1 MRKLLKPPRLRPGDR
16 VGVVTP
22 ASPCPA
28 EELRAGCAV
37 LESFGLQ
44 VTVDAGTEY
53 HLRYLAGSDEERA
66 ARLSESFADKT
77 LKALFCTR
85 GGYGSMRILPRLP
98 YNLLRRSPRALVGFS
113 DLTALLAACCR
124 HAGVVCFHGPT
135 VSTLPTSDEES
146 LASFWNALTGDEPVT
161 VKVPEPVCLRPG
173 EAAGPVFGGNLT
185 ILCNLVGTRFLP
197 PLKGAL
203 LFIED
208 RNEALYRID
217 RMLTHLSQAGLL
229 AGLAGLMVGT
239 FSDCGSPGDLFDLFR
254 ERLASFS
261 FPVLA
266 GLPVGHGSRNI
277 TLPLGLTAT
286 LEAEAG
292 ILTYHQTATAP

>member
-16 VGVVTP
+16 VGLVTP

-28 EELRAGCAV
+28 DELRAGCAV

-44 VTVDAGTEY
+44 VTVDAGTQY
-53 HLRYLAGSDEERA
+53 HLRYLAGNDEERA
-66 ARLSESFADKT
+66 ARLGESFADKR

-98 YNLLRRSPRALVGFS
+98 YALLRRSPRALVGFS
-113 DLTALLAACCR
+113 DITALLAACCR
-124 HAGVVCFHGPT
+124 HAGLVCFHGPT

-146 LASFWNALTGDEPVT
+146 LVSFWQALSGDEPVT
-161 VKVPEPVCLRPG
+161 VQVPEPVCLRSG
-173 EAAGPVFGGNLT
+173 TAAGPVLGGNLT
-185 ILCNLVGTRFLP
+185 ILCHLVGTRFFP

-217 RMLTHLSQAGLL
+217 RMLTQLIQAGLL
-229 AGLAGLMVGT
+229 AEIAGLMVGT
-239 FSDCGSPGDLFDLFR
+239 FIDCGSPGDLLDLFR
-254 ERLASFS
+254 ERLAPLSV
-261 FPVLA
+261 PVLG
-266 GLPVGHGSRNI
+266 GLPVGHGSRNV

-286 LEAEAG
+286 LDVEAG
-292 ILTYHQTATAP
+292 TLTYHQAATSP

>member
-1 MRKLLKPPRLRPGDR
+1 M
-16 VGVVTP
+16 GVVTP

-66 ARLSESFADKT
+66 ARLSGSFADKT

-98 YNLLRRSPRALVGFS
+98 YALLRRSPRALVGFS
-113 DLTALLAACCR
+113 DLTALLSACCR

-146 LASFWNALTGDEPVT
+146 LASFWHALAGDEPVT
-161 VKVPEPVCLRPG
+161 VQVLEPICLRPG

-185 ILCNLVGTRFLP
+185 MLCHLVGTRFLP

-208 RNEALYRID
+208 RKEALYRID
-217 RMLTHLSQAGLL
+217 RMLTHLIQAGLL
-229 AGLAGLMVGT
+229 AGIAGLVVGT
-239 FSDCGSPGDLFDLFR
+239 FSDCGSPGDLLDLFR
-254 ERLASFS
+254 ERLAPFS

-266 GLPVGHGSRNI
+266 GFPVGHGSRNI

-286 LEAEAG
+286 LDAEAG
-292 ILTYHQTATAP
+292 ILTYHQAATAP

>member
-16 VGVVTP
+16 VGLVTP
-22 ASPCPA
+22 ASPCPV

-44 VTVDAGTEY
+44 VTVDGGTEY
-53 HLRYLAGSDEERA
+53 HLRYLAGSDEKRA

-77 LKALFCTR
+77 LRALICTR
-85 GGYGSMRILPRLP
+85 GGYGSMRILPLLR
-98 YNLLRRSPRALVGFS
+98 YTLLRRSPRALMGFS
-113 DLTALLAACCR
+113 DITALLGACCR

-146 LASFWNALTGDEPVT
+146 LASFWNALAGEEPVT

-173 EAAGPVFGGNLT
+173 EATGPVFGGNLT
-185 ILCNLVGTRFLP
+185 MLCHLVGTRFLP
-197 PLKGAL
+197 PLKGAI

-217 RMLTHLSQAGLL
+217 RMLTHLIEARLMPGI
-229 AGLAGLMVGT
+229 AGLMVGT
-239 FSDCGSPGDLFDLFR
+239 FSDCGSPEDLLDLFA
-254 ERLASFS
+254 ERLAPFS

-266 GLPVGHGSRNI
+266 GFPVGHGSRNI
-277 TLPLGLTAT
+277 TLPLGLAAT
-286 LEAEAG
+286 LDAEAG
-292 ILTYHQTATAP
+292 ILMYHQAATAP

>member
-1 MRKLLKPPRLRPGDR
+1 

-44 VTVDAGTEY
+44 VTADAGTEY
-53 HLRYLAGSDEERA
+53 HLRYLAGNDEERA
-66 ARLSESFADKT
+66 ARLSESFADET

-98 YNLLRRSPRALVGFS
+98 YALLRRSPRALVGFS
-113 DLTALLAACCR
+113 DITALLAACCR

-135 VSTLPTSDEES
+135 ISTLPTSDEES
-146 LASFWNALTGDEPVT
+146 LASFWHALNGDEPVT
-161 VKVPEPVCLRPG
+161 VQVAEPVCLRPG
-173 EAAGPVFGGNLT
+173 KAAGPVLGGNLT
-185 ILCNLVGTRFLP
+185 MLSHLVGTRFFPL
-197 PLKGAL
+197 LKGAL

-217 RMLTHLSQAGLL
+217 RMLTHLIQAGLL
-229 AGLAGLMVGT
+229 AVIAGLMVGT
-239 FSDCGSPGDLFDLFR
+239 FIDCGSPGDLLDLFT
-254 ERLASFS
+254 ERLGPFS

-266 GLPVGHGSRNI
+266 GLPVGHGSRNV

-286 LEAEAG
+286 LDAEAG
-292 ILTYHQTATAP
+292 LLTYHQAATAP

>member
-16 VGVVTP
+16 VGLVTP

-37 LESFGLQ
+37 LGSFGLQ
-44 VTVDAGTEY
+44 VAGNGGTEY

-66 ARLSESFADKT
+66 ARLRESFADKT

-98 YNLLRRSPRALVGFS
+98 YTLLRRPPRALVGFS
-113 DLTALLAACCR
+113 DITALLAACYR

-146 LASFWNALTGDEPVT
+146 LASFWNALAGDEPVT
-161 VKVPEPVCLRPG
+161 VHVPEPICLRPG
-173 EAAGPVFGGNLT
+173 VAVGPVFGGNLT
-185 ILCNLVGTRFLP
+185 MLCHLVGTRFLP
-197 PLKGAL
+197 PLKGAI

-217 RMLTHLSQAGLL
+217 RMLTHLIEAGLL
-229 AGLAGLMVGT
+229 AGIAGLMVGT
-239 FSDCGSPGDLFDLFR
+239 FSDCGSPGDLLDLFA
-254 ERLASFS
+254 ERLAPFS

-266 GLPVGHGSRNI
+266 GFPVGHGSRNI
-277 TLPLGLTAT
+277 TLPLGLPAT
-286 LEAEAG
+286 LDAEAG
-292 ILTYHQTATAP
+292 MLTYHQAATAP

>member
-16 VGVVTP
+16 VGLVTP

-37 LESFGLQ
+37 LGKFGLQ
-44 VTVDAGTEY
+44 VTVDVGTDY
-53 HLRYLAGSDEERA
+53 HLRYLAGSDKERA
-66 ARLSESFADKT
+66 ARLSESFADET

-98 YNLLRRSPRALVGFS
+98 YTLFRRLPRALVGFS
-113 DLTALLAACCR
+113 DITALLAACCR

-146 LASFWNALTGDEPVT
+146 LASFWNALAGDEPVT
-161 VKVPEPVCLRPG
+161 VQVPAPVCLRPG
-173 EAAGPVFGGNLT
+173 EAEGPVFGGNLT
-185 ILCNLVGTRFLP
+185 ILCHLVGTRFLP
-197 PLKGAL
+197 PLKGAI

-217 RMLTHLSQAGLL
+217 RMLTHLIE
-229 AGLAGLMVGT
+229 AGLMARIAGLIVGA
-239 FSDCGSPGDLFDLFR
+239 FIDCGSPEELLDLFT
-254 ERLASFS
+254 ERLAPFS
-261 FPVLA
+261 FPILA
-266 GLPVGHGSRNI
+266 GFPVGHGSRNL

-286 LEAEAG
+286 LDAEAG
-292 ILTYHQTATAP
+292 ILTYHQAATAP

>member
-16 VGVVTP
+16 VGLVTP

-53 HLRYLAGSDEERA
+53 HLRYLAGNDEERA

-85 GGYGSMRILPRLP
+85 GGYGSMRILPLLP
-98 YNLLRRSPRALVGFS
+98 YALLRRSPRALVGFS
-113 DLTALLAACCR
+113 DITALLASCCR

-135 VSTLPTSDEES
+135 ISTLPSSDEES
-146 LASFWNALTGDEPVT
+146 LASFWHALNGDEPVT
-161 VKVPEPVCLRPG
+161 VQVAEPVCLRPG
-173 EAAGPVFGGNLT
+173 KAAGPVLGGNLT
-185 ILCNLVGTRFLP
+185 MLSHLVGTRFFPL
-197 PLKGAL
+197 LKGAL

-217 RMLTHLSQAGLL
+217 RMLTHLIQAGLL

-239 FSDCGSPGDLFDLFR
+239 FIDCGSPGDLLDLFK
-254 ERLASFS
+254 ERLGPFS

-266 GLPVGHGSRNI
+266 GLPVGHGSRNV

-286 LEAEAG
+286 LDAEAG
-292 ILTYHQTATAP
+292 LLSYHQAATAP

>member
-1 MRKLLKPPRLRPGDR
+1 

-44 VTVDAGTEY
+44 VVVDGGTEY

-77 LKALFCTR
+77 LRALFCTR
-85 GGYGSMRILPRLP
+85 GGYGSMRILPLVP
-98 YNLLRRSPRALVGFS
+98 YALLRRSPRALVGFS
-113 DLTALLAACCR
+113 DITALLAACYR

-135 VSTLPTSDEES
+135 VSVLPASDQET
-146 LASFWNALTGDEPVT
+146 LASFWHALAGEAPVT
-161 VKVPEPVCLRPG
+161 VRAPEPICLRPG
-173 EAAGPVFGGNLT
+173 EAVGPVLGGNLN
-185 ILCNLVGTRFLP
+185 ILSHLVGTRFFP
-197 PLKGAL
+197 RLKGAL
-203 LFIED
+203 LFVED
-208 RNEALYRID
+208 RNEALYRVD
-217 RMLTHLSQAGLL
+217 RMLTHIIQAGVL
-229 AGLAGLMVGT
+229 ADIAGLMVGT
-239 FSDCGSPGDLFDLFR
+239 FTDCGSPGELVDLFR
-254 ERLASFS
+254 ERLAPFN

-266 GLPVGHGSRNI
+266 GFPVGHGSRNI

-286 LEAEAG
+286 LDAEAG